1 MKSPSRHR
9 AAQTESMG
17 AGHGGP
23 QWAVEENGRPPQPKQ
38 GGRCRRC
45 HLQPRQSRAL
55 VQVHR
60 GTKPAGDTMFVRS
73 RAGFVGLARV
83 GHGLSAESS
92 DAPLH
97 LRSHGHRARRMV
109 LRVRHR
115 TDCDRPKAAAHQGR
129 RHARSDAQQQ
139 GQGQQQKCGQVEA
152 GELAWHE
159 MERLKRFD
167 CIFSIHPHSAGGQ
180 ALGPQWEVP
189 SQCAAFLSTVQVPRG
204 ATRPLRLNSA
214 PP

>member
-1 MKSPSRHR
+1 
-9 AAQTESMG
+9 MG

-83 GHGLSAESS
+83 GHGLSTESS

-97 LRSHGHRARRMV
+97 LRGRGHSARRMV
-109 LRVRHR
+109 LLVQRRP
-115 TDCDRPKAAAHQGR
+115 DCNRPGTAAHQGR
-129 RHARSDAQQQ
+129 GHARTDAQQQ
-139 GQGQQQKCGQVEA
+139 GQSQQQKCGQVEA
-152 GELAWHE
+152 GGLAWHE
-159 MERLKRFD
+159 MKQLKQID
-167 CIFSIHPHSAGGQ
+167 FSAAIHPHSAGGQ
-180 ALGPQWEVP
+180 ALGLQSDVP
-189 SQCAAFLSTVQVPRG
+189 SQRTACRRTAQVARS
-204 ATRPLRLNSA
+204 ASRPLRLNSA